1 MTVHPHA
8 NAFDQAA
15 EDYELGRPGY
25 PDALLDWIEARYALS
40 AGDTV
45 VDLGAGT
52 GKLTRLLVRSPAHVV
67 AVEPMP
73 QMRVVLARELPDTEL
88 VDGTA
93 EAMPLPDRSARLV
106 ACGQSFRWFANE
118 AALTEIG
125 RVLDSGGELL
135 LVFNGEASTTS
146 AVQRRVT
153 ELLALADTE
162 TSEKKPGRNWRDVIA
177 TDARFAIIE
186 EDELANPH
194 VVDLAGL
201 VARLN
206 SSSQFTRLAP
216 GRQEELVA
224 ELDELLVDG
233 HADLSQITRVT
244 RLRRS

>member
-1 MTVHPHA
+1 VTVHPHA

-25 PDALLDWIEARYALS
+25 PDALLDWIEARYALG
-40 AGDTV
+40 ADDTV

-52 GKLTRLLVRSPAHVV
+52 GKLTRLLVRSRARVV

-73 QMRVVLARELPDTEL
+73 GMRAVLARLLPGTEL

-93 EAMPLPDRSARLV
+93 EAMPLGGGSVRLV
-106 ACGQSFRWFANE
+106 ACGQSFRWFANA

-125 RVLDSGGELL
+125 RVLAPAGELL
-135 LVFNGEASTTS
+135 LVFNGEASQS

-162 TSEKKPGRNWRDVIA
+162 TEEKKPGRSWREVIA
-177 TDARFAIIE
+177 ADGRFTIVE
-186 EDELANPH
+186 EDELPNRH
-194 VVDLAGL
+194 VVDLDGL

-216 GRQEELVA
+216 SRKAALLA
-224 ELDELLVDG
+224 ELGELLVDG
-233 HADLSQITRVT
+233 RADLSQVT
-244 RLRRS
+244 RLTRLVRS